1 MSKKF
6 FIYRNSTV
14 ENLFSNINSSYSG
27 YGDISIHPTDFDC
40 YVWCYFLP
48 IKSDFDILSNEICS
62 FYNSIELITKQIPLT
77 KDFFIFTLVPFYL
90 NTIETG
96 NFSLQESINDFNSK
110 IIRLSQLKR
119 NIRIIELQTFLSQYS
134 KVQLV
139 DWKYYYLS
147 GIMLS
152 PKLAVDF
159 HVWFDQQLDAIGM
172 KRKKCL
178 VLDLDNT
185 LWGGVL
191 GEDGVNGIQLG
202 GDYPGNAFL
211 DFQKSILEL
220 YKAGVLLAVCSKNNE
235 LDVFEAWANNPSML
249 IREKHLAAYRINWK
263 NKAQNIAEII
273 NQLNIGPE
281 SMVYV
286 DDNPAE
292 CELVRQFI
300 PEIETAV
307 LPSFPYL
314 LPVFVKDLTDR
325 FFSIYKLIDEDVTK
339 TKQYRE
345 NNSRKE
351 FQKEFSNFSDYVA
364 SLEIEI
370 NILCANEMTIPRISQ
385 LTQKTNQFNLTTKR
399 YSEADIYR
407 LIEHGY
413 DFFCISVADRFGNNG
428 ITGLLIISS
437 NTDDKSAVIDT
448 FLMSCRI
455 LGKDIE
461 FAFLNYIL
469 NQLKESGYSTINGT
483 YIRTLKNGQ
492 VEDFYDKLGFTCDE
506 ITERIDIKIKNY
518 HLNLFDKIFE
528 IKPYYKILK
537 SGN

>member
-48 IKSDFDILSNEICS
+48 LKSDFDILSNEICS

-77 KDFFIFTLVPFYL
+77 KDFFIFSLVPFYL

-96 NFSLQESINDFNSK
+96 NFSLQESINDFNRK

-134 KVQLV
+134 KVQLI

-249 IREKHLAAYRINWK
+249 IREEHLAAYRINWK

-437 NTDDKSAVIDT
+437 NTDNRSAVIDT

-469 NQLKESGYSTINGT
+469 NQLKESGFSTINGT

-506 ITERIDIKIKNY
+506 IIESIDIKIKNY
-518 HLNLFDKIFE
+518 HLNLFDEIFE

>member
-48 IKSDFDILSNEICS
+48 LKSDFDILSNEICS

-77 KDFFIFTLVPFYL
+77 KDFFIFSLVPFYL

-96 NFSLQESINDFNSK
+96 NFSLQESINDFNRK

-134 KVQLV
+134 KVQLI

-249 IREKHLAAYRINWK
+249 IREEHLAAYRINWK

-437 NTDDKSAVIDT
+437 NTDNRSAVIDT

-469 NQLKESGYSTINGT
+469 NQLKESGFSTINGT

-506 ITERIDIKIKNY
+506 IIESIDIKIKNY